1 MPNGLGSRSRP
12 PFDPCRRSAAFVQL
26 SITSRFDRVTSIWNR
41 ANPQLRD
48 LAVYEA
54 GKPIEETAR
63 ELNVA
68 PRDIIK
74 PARPVSKSDRGN
86 ARRDRISAALS
97 R

>member
-1 MPNGLGSRSRP
+1 M
-12 PFDPCRRSAAFVQL
+12 AFVQL

-74 PARPVSKSDRGN
+74 LAFERKPARPVSKSDRGN
-86 ARRDRISAALS
+86 ARGDRISAALS